1 MANNSYHCS
10 DDVLVLQSRLQEWIS
25 FAKTSVR
32 KFPTFLICLKIAR
45 HFKLGKIHCVRC
57 ATPSNLHL
65 MIWTNSNQAFPI
77 LKFLWIFSFKERIY
91 RNFYVFVGFWGI
103 TDGLQNLSHKI
114 SQSRGHPC
122 SGHNICDTPAVNLV
136 PTEWLVCP
144 KFVNLTKYFNFY
156 AEIRRRKD
164 KLMQKEC
171 RRISTWRMVWLQRW
185 LSRCSCN
192 EGGHF
197 DPCLAPPLFMIL
209 FLISEFS

>member
-1 MANNSYHCS
+1 MPEISNWERFIACG
-10 DDVLVLQSRLQEWIS
+10 VLLH
-25 FAKTSVR
+25 
-32 KFPTFLICLKIAR
+32 LICIWW
-45 HFKLGKIHCVRC
+45 FGQIQIKL
-57 ATPSNLHL
+57 
-65 MIWTNSNQAFPI
+65 
-77 LKFLWIFSFKERIY
+77 FLSW
-91 RNFYVFVGFWGI
+91 NFYEYFHSKRGYILISMSSLGFWGT

-114 SQSRGHPC
+114 SQSRGYPC

-136 PTEWLVCP
+136 STEWLVCP

-156 AEIRRRKD
+156 AEIRWRKD

-197 DPCLAPPLFMIL
+197 DPCLVRQLFMIL